1 MGSIRER
8 ATVWV
13 IKTALEKNAPT
24 LIPTSGERAEKNDS
38 YAVYLIDQAGVARL
52 VVNDITEVEVTGKWS
67 LDGKEFTE
75 PHSIP
80 LTDLPQYSLYIQHYF
95 RGWAFYTQG
104 IWQFVRNR
112 LTRYPHWKVTID
124 DILQARFNRKELTRR
139 DRMKVL
145 AHILASTIERRSYET
160 AETDLLTRFYTARW
174 VHRPDKEELM
184 TYYRLLLE
192 SLKASGDLSDGRH
205 GFKLNAQAL
214 NTIADF
220 EQEDRRHRDNY
231 RTQRG
236 IFWLTI
242 VLMFVGVVQAGA
254 AAYDAWWPKAEAV
267 KAPTQTLSKDG
278 P

>member
-1 MGSIRER
+1 MIE
-8 ATVWV
+8 
-13 IKTALEKNAPT
+13 TALEKNAPT
-24 LIPTSGERAEKNDS
+24 LIPTSGERAEKNDV
-38 YAVYLIDQAGVARL
+38 YAVFLTDQAGVARL
-52 VVNDITEVEVTGKWS
+52 VVDDINDTEISGKWS
-67 LDGKEFTE
+67 LNGKEFTE
-75 PHSIP
+75 PRSIP
-80 LTDLPQYSLYIQHYF
+80 LSDLSQYRLYIQHYF

-112 LTRYPHWKVTID
+112 FTRYPHWKVKID

-145 AHILASTIERRSYET
+145 AHILAATIEKRSYET
-160 AETDLLTRFYTARW
+160 EETDLLTRFYSARW
-174 VHRPDKEELM
+174 VHRPDKDELM

-192 SLKASGDLSDGRH
+192 SLKASGDLADGRH
-205 GFKLNAQAL
+205 GFRLNPQAL

-231 RTQRG
+231 LTQRG

-242 VLMFVGVVQAGA
+242 VVMLGGLIQAGA
-254 AAYDAWWPKAEAV
+254 AAYGAWWPKPEAQ
-267 KAPTQTLSKDG
+267 KAQVQNADG